1 MKSKN
6 GNITIIAMIFT
17 SGVLIIMM
25 FVLAIFRSNV
35 NGLLYGVKT
44 DMYVANK
51 TAVASVN
58 KNQANIDNFKYDE
71 IDIKKLQ
78 KILGIYEDCEKVCE
92 KAVDELP
99 IALFRDTTSFGGV
112 LSGSGDVPK
121 SSISGKFYSHSI
133 INDDW
138 LNELIF

>member
-1 MKSKN
+1 MS
-6 GNITIIAMIFT
+6 IISVDFM
-17 SGVLIIMM
+17 S
-25 FVLAIFRSNV
+25 
-35 NGLLYGVKT
+35 LYQQIERLKRL
-44 DMYVANK
+44 
-51 TAVASVN
+51 
-58 KNQANIDNFKYDE
+58 KYDIYEEIDRVEGIMHILDNMQIDDTVDELKNIIRKLEDSADEIE

-99 IALFRDTTSFGGV
+99 IALFRDNTSFGGV

>member
-1 MKSKN
+1 MS
-6 GNITIIAMIFT
+6 IISVDFM
-17 SGVLIIMM
+17 S
-25 FVLAIFRSNV
+25 
-35 NGLLYGVKT
+35 LYQQIERLKRL
-44 DMYVANK
+44 
-51 TAVASVN
+51 
-58 KNQANIDNFKYDE
+58 KYDIYEE
-71 IDIKKLQ
+71 IDRVEGIMHILDNMQIGDTVDELKNIIRKLEDSADEIETDIKKLQ

-99 IALFRDTTSFGGV
+99 IALFRDNTSFGGV

>member
-1 MKSKN
+1 MKRLKHDIYEEIDRVEGIMHILDNMQIGDTVDELKN
-6 GNITIIAMIFT
+6 IIRELEDSA
-17 SGVLIIMM
+17 
-25 FVLAIFRSNV
+25 
-35 NGLLYGVKT
+35 
-44 DMYVANK
+44 
-51 TAVASVN
+51 
-58 KNQANIDNFKYDE
+58 DE
-71 IDIKKLQ
+71 IERDIKKLQ

>member
-1 MKSKN
+1 MS
-6 GNITIIAMIFT
+6 IISVDFM
-17 SGVLIIMM
+17 S
-25 FVLAIFRSNV
+25 
-35 NGLLYGVKT
+35 LYQQIERLKRL
-44 DMYVANK
+44 
-51 TAVASVN
+51 
-58 KNQANIDNFKYDE
+58 KYDIYEEIDRVEGIIHILDNMQIGDTVDELKNIIRELEDSADVIE

-99 IALFRDTTSFGGV
+99 IALFRDNTSFGGV

>member
-1 MKSKN
+1 MKR
-6 GNITIIAMIFT
+6 
-17 SGVLIIMM
+17 L
-25 FVLAIFRSNV
+25 
-35 NGLLYGVKT
+35 
-44 DMYVANK
+44 
-51 TAVASVN
+51 
-58 KNQANIDNFKYDE
+58 KYDIYEEIDRVEGIMHILDNMQIGDTVDELKNIIRELEDSADEIE

>member
-1 MKSKN
+1 MS
-6 GNITIIAMIFT
+6 IISVDFM
-17 SGVLIIMM
+17 S
-25 FVLAIFRSNV
+25 
-35 NGLLYGVKT
+35 LYQQIERLKRL
-44 DMYVANK
+44 
-51 TAVASVN
+51 
-58 KNQANIDNFKYDE
+58 KYDIYEEIDRVEGIMHILDNMQIGDTVDELKNIIRELEDSADEIE

-99 IALFRDTTSFGGV
+99 IALFRDNASFGGV

>member
-1 MKSKN
+1 MS
-6 GNITIIAMIFT
+6 IISVDFM
-17 SGVLIIMM
+17 S
-25 FVLAIFRSNV
+25 
-35 NGLLYGVKT
+35 LYQQIERLKRL
-44 DMYVANK
+44 
-51 TAVASVN
+51 
-58 KNQANIDNFKYDE
+58 KYDIYEEIDRVEGIIHILDNMQIGDTVDELKNIIRELEDSADEIE

-99 IALFRDTTSFGGV
+99 IALFRDNTSFGGV

>member
-1 MKSKN
+1 MS
-6 GNITIIAMIFT
+6 IISVDFM
-17 SGVLIIMM
+17 S
-25 FVLAIFRSNV
+25 
-35 NGLLYGVKT
+35 LYQQIERLKRL
-44 DMYVANK
+44 
-51 TAVASVN
+51 
-58 KNQANIDNFKYDE
+58 KYDIYEEIDRVEGIMHILDNMQIGDTVDELKNIIRELEDSADEIE

-99 IALFRDTTSFGGV
+99 IALFRDNTSFGGV

-138 LNELIF
+138 LNEFIF

>member
-1 MKSKN
+1 MS
-6 GNITIIAMIFT
+6 IISVDFM
-17 SGVLIIMM
+17 S
-25 FVLAIFRSNV
+25 
-35 NGLLYGVKT
+35 LYQQIERLKRL
-44 DMYVANK
+44 
-51 TAVASVN
+51 
-58 KNQANIDNFKYDE
+58 KYDIYEEIDRVEGIMHILDNMQIGDTVDELKNIIRKLEDSADEIE

-99 IALFRDTTSFGGV
+99 IALFRDNTSFGGV

>member
-1 MKSKN
+1 MS
-6 GNITIIAMIFT
+6 IISVDFM
-17 SGVLIIMM
+17 S
-25 FVLAIFRSNV
+25 
-35 NGLLYGVKT
+35 LYQQIERLKRL
-44 DMYVANK
+44 
-51 TAVASVN
+51 
-58 KNQANIDNFKYDE
+58 KYDIYEEIDRVEGIMHILDNMQIGDTVDELKNIIRELEDSADEIE

-92 KAVDELP
+92 KVVDELP

>member
-1 MKSKN
+1 MS
-6 GNITIIAMIFT
+6 IISVDFM
-17 SGVLIIMM
+17 S
-25 FVLAIFRSNV
+25 
-35 NGLLYGVKT
+35 LYQQIERLKRL
-44 DMYVANK
+44 
-51 TAVASVN
+51 
-58 KNQANIDNFKYDE
+58 KYDIYEEIDRVEGIMHILDNMQIDDTVDELKNIIRELEDSADEIE

>member
-1 MKSKN
+1 MS
-6 GNITIIAMIFT
+6 IISVDFM
-17 SGVLIIMM
+17 S
-25 FVLAIFRSNV
+25 
-35 NGLLYGVKT
+35 LY
-44 DMYVANK
+44 
-51 TAVASVN
+51 
-58 KNQANIDNFKYDE
+58 QQIERLERLKYDIYEEIDRVEGIMHILDNMQIGDTVDELKNIIRKLEDSADEIE

-99 IALFRDTTSFGGV
+99 ITLFRDNTSFGGV

>member
-1 MKSKN
+1 MS
-6 GNITIIAMIFT
+6 IISVDFM
-17 SGVLIIMM
+17 S
-25 FVLAIFRSNV
+25 
-35 NGLLYGVKT
+35 LYQQTERLKRL
-44 DMYVANK
+44 
-51 TAVASVN
+51 
-58 KNQANIDNFKYDE
+58 KYDIYEEIDRVEGIMHILDNMQIGDTVDELKNIIRELEDSADEIE

-121 SSISGKFYSHSI
+121 SSISGKFYSHSV

>member
-1 MKSKN
+1 MS
-6 GNITIIAMIFT
+6 IISVDFM
-17 SGVLIIMM
+17 S
-25 FVLAIFRSNV
+25 
-35 NGLLYGVKT
+35 LYQQIERLKRL
-44 DMYVANK
+44 
-51 TAVASVN
+51 
-58 KNQANIDNFKYDE
+58 KYDIYEEIDRVEGIMHILDNMQIGDTVDELKNIIRELEDSADEIE

>member
-1 MKSKN
+1 MS
-6 GNITIIAMIFT
+6 IISVDFM
-17 SGVLIIMM
+17 S
-25 FVLAIFRSNV
+25 
-35 NGLLYGVKT
+35 LYQQIECLKRL
-44 DMYVANK
+44 
-51 TAVASVN
+51 
-58 KNQANIDNFKYDE
+58 KYDIYEEIDRVEGIMHILDNMQIGDTVDELKNIIRELEDSADEIE

>member
-1 MKSKN
+1 MS
-6 GNITIIAMIFT
+6 IISVDFM
-17 SGVLIIMM
+17 S
-25 FVLAIFRSNV
+25 
-35 NGLLYGVKT
+35 LYQQIERLKRL
-44 DMYVANK
+44 
-51 TAVASVN
+51 
-58 KNQANIDNFKYDE
+58 KYDIYEEIDRVEGIMHILDNMQIGDTVDELKNIIRELEDSADEIE

-121 SSISGKFYSHSI
+121 SSISGKFYSHSV